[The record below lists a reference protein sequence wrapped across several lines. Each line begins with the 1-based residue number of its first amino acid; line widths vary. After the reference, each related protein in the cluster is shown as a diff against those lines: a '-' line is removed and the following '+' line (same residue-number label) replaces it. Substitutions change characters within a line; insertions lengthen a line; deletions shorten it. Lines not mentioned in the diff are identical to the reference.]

1 MYHVEI
7 EGCVV
12 LATKKHWRAKLE
24 YRVLR
29 ILFPSAEIL
38 IDYDGIICD

>member
-1 MYHVEI
+1 MYHVTI

-12 LATKKHWRAKLE
+12 LATKKHWRARLE

-29 ILFPSAEIL
+29 LLFPSAEIL
-38 IDYDGIICD
+38 IDFDYLICD

>member
-12 LATKKHWRAKLE
+12 LATKKHWRAKFM
-24 YRVLR
+24 YRIYRL
-29 ILFPSAEIL
+29 LFPSAEIL
-38 IDYDGIICD
+38 IDYNGIICD